1 MYIYSSC
8 LFGKRTFLANP
19 FVNFQL
25 VCKKVS
31 QKKNRLPEIL
41 PSFWYDE
48 SPCVLSYNSNEKLG
62 SRRWQH
68 TKWRC
73 WLIKTSKLW
82 DHIQFERETR
92 IFANE
97 TRYRVE
103 ILKQPYRVWSIE
115 HNTNK
120 PKQEIYA
127 FNQPRQDQYKKQPK
141 HTLKYAIRTCCA
153 TKIHPTKAGKSKHET
168 KEVRTVV
175 MATLLF

>member
-19 FVNFQL
+19 FVTFQL

-141 HTLKYAIRTCCA
+141 HTLSMRSGPVARQKYTQQKRGNQNM
-153 TKIHPTKAGKSKHET
+153 KLRK
-168 KEVRTVV
+168 
-175 MATLLF
+175 